1 MKAVL
6 ALAMVAAAVE
16 GATVNLA
23 TVTEFVGTC
32 AAANFATASL
42 LYAEEGVCTLGGVA
56 LSGANAGKQVS
67 YVVNC
72 TTSTVQA
79 TYVAPAGKASCSAT
93 PTYTYTS
100 GCDLDGNV
108 PLGVPSNASVSC
120 AAYDTANVV
129 TVTAFS
135 DKDCTAPVAPLI
147 MPVSKCLPNLI
158 NKFKPNPPEG
168 DYLKLTLA
176 GGNLTNTQ
184 YQDSA
189 CATSVGSATYAPGQ
203 CAMLGQITV
212 AGSSGAVNMTIY
224 TSFQV
229 GVPFSTSAPTSA
241 GAVAK
246 ASMAAAALVAAVAAL
261 VF

>member
-23 TVTEFVGTC
+23 TLTEFAGTC
-32 AAANFATASL
+32 VAANAYGASL
-42 LYAEEGVCTLGGVA
+42 LYAQEGVCTLGGVA
-56 LSGANAGKQVS
+56 FAGANAGKQVS

-72 TTSTVQA
+72 TTTTVEA
-79 TYVAPAGKASCSAT
+79 TYITPTGKASCSAT
-93 PTYTYTS
+93 PTYSYS
-100 GCDLDGNV
+100 SACALDGNYANV
-108 PLGVPSNASVSC
+108 LNASVSC
-120 AAYDTANVV
+120 KAYDTANVV

-135 DKDCTAPVAPLI
+135 DKGCTSPVAPLI
-147 MPVSKCLPNLI
+147 IPVSTCLA
-158 NKFKPNPPEG
+158 NPLVSFNPIPAEAP
-168 DYLKLTLA
+168 YQKLTLS

-184 YQDSA
+184 YSDSA

-203 CAMLGQITV
+203 CAPLGQITV
-212 AGSSGAVNMTIY
+212 TGASGPVNMTIY

-229 GVPFSTSAPTSA
+229 GVPWSTSAPTSA